1 MRSLAYDIEFRRR
14 AKRAQA
20 WGFGLLSAAALLWLW
35 VGILLL
41 TPYEVGGERYSSRD
55 CESRF
60 FTEYGTANEGAVNGT
75 SCAAERD
82 WPELLGVLALSVPV
96 SVVGAVLYTGG
107 SVSNRMSEH
116 AAEIERLSTP
126 ADRA

>member
-1 MRSLAYDIEFRRR
+1 MRSLTYDIEFRRR

-35 VGILLL
+35 FGILLL
-41 TPYEVGGERYSSRD
+41 TPYEMESERSFRD

-60 FTEYGTANEGAVNGT
+60 FTEYGTANEGAANGT

-82 WPELLGVLALSVPV
+82 WPELLGVLGLSVPV

-116 AAEIERLSTP
+116 AAEVARLNAA
-126 ADRA
+126 ADR